1 MSNPLSRLSAAPPV
15 TLRVLVLVIA
25 SITLM
30 LVDNRTQQLEKLR
43 TSLHTIVYP
52 VIFLSTIPG
61 DAFHSLSRSFQKRS
75 SLQEENEKLKQ
86 ENLYYKSRFEKLY
99 ALEADNERLKRLL
112 GQSEDI
118 AEQILL
124 AELVE
129 VSLEP
134 YTQQIVLNKGAADN
148 VYVGQPVINGEG
160 VIGQVVHTSHLQSIV
175 TLLTDP
181 DSAVPVMLMRNGL
194 RGIMRGTGVS
204 DRLKLPYLTA
214 DADISVGDLVI
225 SSGMGGRFP
234 TGYPVAT
241 VTSIDRDPSQEFLN
255 IVATPVA
262 RLDHGREVL
271 LIWPGEEK
279 TADTIPT
286 LTEETAPPMEA
297 PDNEAGQ

>member
-1 MSNPLSRLSAAPPV
+1 MTNPLTRLHAAPPV
-15 TLRVLVLVIA
+15 TLRVIILVIA
-25 SITLM
+25 SIFLM

-43 TSLHTIVYP
+43 ATLHTFVYP

-61 DAFHSLSRSFQKRS
+61 DVFDSINRSLLKRNNLS
-75 SLQEENEKLKQ
+75 EENERLKQ

-118 AEQILL
+118 AEQVLL

-134 YTQQIVLNKGAADN
+134 FTQQIVLNKGTADN

-160 VIGQVVHTSHLQSIV
+160 VIGQVVHASYLQCIV

-181 DSAVPVMLMRNGL
+181 DSAIPVMVMRNGL
-194 RGIMRGTGVS
+194 RGIMQGTGVR
-204 DRLKLPYLTA
+204 DRLNLPYLTP
-214 DADISVGDLVI
+214 DADIVVGDLLI

-234 TGYPVAT
+234 PGYPVAT
-241 VTSIDRDPSQEFLN
+241 ITSIERNPSQEFLK
-255 IVATPVA
+255 IGATPVA

-271 LIWPGEEK
+271 LIWPGEDELSNPPPEI
-279 TADTIPT
+279 AGPSEDM
-286 LTEETAPPMEA
+286 LAAPEA
-297 PDNEAGQ
+297 AGEL

>member
-1 MSNPLSRLSAAPPV
+1 MSNPLSRLSTAPPV
-15 TLRVLVLVIA
+15 TLRVLVLVIV
-25 SITLM
+25 SIALM

-43 TSLHTIVYP
+43 TGLHTIVYP

-61 DAFHSLSRSFQKRS
+61 DAFHSLSRSFQERS

-181 DSAVPVMLMRNGL
+181 DSAVPVMVMRNGL

-204 DRLKLPYLTA
+204 DRLRLPYLTA

-241 VTSIDRDPSQEFLN
+241 ITSIDRDPSQEFLN

-279 TADTIPT
+279 PDDSIPT
-286 LTEETAPPMEA
+286 LTEETAPPMDT
-297 PDNEAGQ
+297 PDNEADQ

>member
-1 MSNPLSRLSAAPPV
+1 MSNPLSRMSAAPPV
-15 TLRVLVLVIA
+15 TLRVLLLVAA
-25 SITLM
+25 SIALM

-43 TSLHTIVYP
+43 TGLHTLVYP

-61 DAFHSLSRSFQKRS
+61 DMFHSISKSLKERS
-75 SLQEENEKLKQ
+75 SLQEENERLRQ
-86 ENLYYKSRFEKLY
+86 EVLYYKSRFEKLY

-118 AEQILL
+118 AEQVLL

-134 YTQQIVLNKGAADN
+134 YTQQIVLNKGTTDN

-160 VIGQVVHTSHLQSIV
+160 VIGQVVHTSYAQSIV

-181 DSAVPVMLMRNGL
+181 DSAVPVMVMRNGL

-204 DRLKLPYLTA
+204 DRLNMPYLTP
-214 DADISVGDLVI
+214 DADIVAGDLLI

-241 VTSIDRDPSQEFLN
+241 ITGIERNPSNEFLK
-255 IVATPVA
+255 IEATPVA

-271 LIWPGEEK
+271 LIWPGEEENVK
-279 TADTIPT
+279 QEPDTIALDQEVMAAPVA
-286 LTEETAPPMEA
+286 EEGE
-297 PDNEAGQ
+297 

>member
-1 MSNPLSRLSAAPPV
+1 MSAAPPV
-15 TLRVLVLVIA
+15 TLRVVLLVIA
-25 SITLM
+25 SIVLM

-43 TSLHTIVYP
+43 TGLHTLVYP

-61 DAFHSLSRSFQKRS
+61 DMFHSISKSLKERN
-75 SLQEENEKLKQ
+75 SLQEENERLKQ
-86 ENLYYKSRFEKLY
+86 EVLYYKSRFEKLY

-118 AEQILL
+118 AEQVLL

-134 YTQQIVLNKGAADN
+134 YTQQIVLNKGTTDN

-160 VIGQVVHTSHLQSIV
+160 VIGQVVHASYAQSIV

-181 DSAVPVMLMRNGL
+181 DSAVPVMVMRNGL

-204 DRLKLPYLTA
+204 DRLNMPYLTP
-214 DADISVGDLVI
+214 DADIVAGDLLI

-241 VTSIDRDPSQEFLN
+241 ITGIERNPSNEFLK
-255 IVATPVA
+255 IEATPVA

-271 LIWPGEEK
+271 LIWPGEEENVK
-279 TADTIPT
+279 QEPDTIALDQEVMAAPVA
-286 LTEETAPPMEA
+286 EEGE
-297 PDNEAGQ
+297 